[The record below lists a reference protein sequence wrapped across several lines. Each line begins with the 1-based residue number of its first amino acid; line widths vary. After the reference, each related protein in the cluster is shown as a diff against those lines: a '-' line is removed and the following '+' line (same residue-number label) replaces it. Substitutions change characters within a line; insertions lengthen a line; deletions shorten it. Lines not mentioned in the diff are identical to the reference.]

1 MCGRSNEVGR
11 PAGRR
16 SECRPGPR
24 RRNAAKAAGDSH
36 HASRPRLPCLPP
48 QAEFGR
54 GFHPRIKD
62 AECCA
67 GATRWPVK
75 SETRLVA
82 RKPSGRTKDYRSRTN
97 HFFSYQA
104 DHLDQHALTVPR
116 AWMTAPSVITP
127 RSANKAKKAQQ
138 VSGDRKCEPQEQ
150 VHGQMCLSRASP
162 PWPAPGLDDAWLS
175 ESACHSPP

>member
-24 RRNAAKAAGDSH
+24 RRNAAKAAGDSPF
-36 HASRPRLPCLPP
+36 ASRPRLPCLPP

-82 RKPSGRTKDYRSRTN
+82 CKPSGRTKDHRSRTN

-138 VSGDRKCEPQEQ
+138 VSGTASASHKNRFMVKC
-150 VHGQMCLSRASP
+150 VCL
-162 PWPAPGLDDAWLS
+162 GLRRPT
-175 ESACHSPP
+175 EF